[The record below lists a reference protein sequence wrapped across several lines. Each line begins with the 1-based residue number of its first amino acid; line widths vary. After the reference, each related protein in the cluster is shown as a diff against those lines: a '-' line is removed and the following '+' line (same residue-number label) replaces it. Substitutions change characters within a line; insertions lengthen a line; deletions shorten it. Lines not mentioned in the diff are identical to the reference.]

1 MDIAVNNS
9 EQRDIIVQ
17 QLREAGCR
25 ITKQRLVVLDIILN
39 SDPSCVKE
47 IYREAIKI
55 DKNIGTATVYRM
67 VNTLEEIG
75 VLNRKNMYQVDCTA
89 CEQHCKDE
97 DCDPNCPGGSCVA
110 CETNVVV
117 TLDDDSKIVLNRADL
132 QDILYEGLKA
142 KGRIS
147 DQKISRLAL

>member
-1 MDIAVNNS
+1 MDIAVNS
-9 EQRDIIVQ
+9 LEQRELIVQ

-25 ITKQRLVVLDIILN
+25 ITKQRLTVLDIILN

-75 VLNRKNMYQVDCTA
+75 VINRKNMYQVDCST
-89 CEQHCKDE
+89 CDHRCPDD
-97 DCDPNCPGGSCVA
+97 DCDSNCNGSCQE
-110 CETNVVV
+110 CETRIVV
-117 TLDDDSKIVLNRADL
+117 TLDDDSKIVLSRDELTTLLEA
-132 QDILYEGLKA
+132 GLHA
-142 KGRIS
+142 TGRIEKAN
-147 DQKISRLAL
+147 KISRLAM

>member
-1 MDIAVNNS
+1 MDIAENS
-9 EQRDIIVQ
+9 IEQRDLIVQ
-17 QLREAGCR
+17 QLRDAGCR

-47 IYREAIKI
+47 IYREAVKI

-75 VLNRKNMYQVDCTA
+75 VINRKNMYQVDCS
-89 CEQHCKDE
+89 HCAVHCVDE
-97 DCDPNCPGGSCVA
+97 DCDADCPGGACAA

-117 TLDDDSKIVLNRADL
+117 TLDDDTKIVLNRSDL

-147 DQKISRLAL
+147 NQKISRLAM

>member
-1 MDIAVNNS
+1 MDIAVNNN

-47 IYREAIKI
+47 IYREAIKV

-89 CEQHCKDE
+89 CENHCADE
-97 DCDPNCPGGSCVA
+97 DCDPGCPGGSCLA

>member
-1 MDIAVNNS
+1 MDITENNV
-9 EQRDIIVQ
+9 EQRELIVQ
-17 QLREAGCR
+17 QLRDAGCR

-39 SDPSCVKE
+39 GDPSCVKE
-47 IYREAIKI
+47 IYREAVKV

-75 VLNRKNMYQVDCTA
+75 VINRKNMYQVDCTA
-89 CEQHCKDE
+89 CEQHCADE
-97 DCDPNCPGGSCVA
+97 DCDPSCPGGSCLA

-132 QDILYEGLKA
+132 QQILQAGLEA
-142 KGRIS
+142 TGRIS
-147 DQKISRLAL
+147 NHKISRLAL